1 MRHHAFGSGHY
12 VLRLDPGEDLVA
24 VLRKVVEEQGIQA
37 GTISGLG
44 SVDAVTLGYLDPEA
58 NEYLKRQFEERME
71 VAALSGSISMDGERP
86 HVHLHAVVSPRE
98 FIAYAGHVHEARVG
112 AALEVFITAF
122 PGRLRRVAVE
132 GQPFP
137 RMLLPDEPE
146 PSPATAE
153 PKPAAGAPAAR
164 PPGARPPA
172 KTPRPPKDGAGGR

>member
-1 MRHHAFGSGHY
+1 MRHHAFGNGHY

-24 VLRKVVEEQGIQA
+24 VLRRVVEEQGIQA

-58 NEYLKRQFEERME
+58 NEYLKRHFEERME

-137 RMLLPDEPE
+137 RMVLPDEPD
-146 PSPATAE
+146 PAPAPPN
-153 PKPAAGAPAAR
+153 PKPPAAKAAAA
-164 PPGARPPA
+164 PGKPARP
-172 KTPRPPKDGAGGR
+172 KKDGAGGR